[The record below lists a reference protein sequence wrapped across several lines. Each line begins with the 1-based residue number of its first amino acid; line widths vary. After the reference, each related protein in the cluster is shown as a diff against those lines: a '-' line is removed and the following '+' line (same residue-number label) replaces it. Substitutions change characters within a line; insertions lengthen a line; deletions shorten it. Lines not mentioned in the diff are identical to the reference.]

1 MFRRDPVLHSLVSA
15 AAIVLAAGLAGC
27 HRATSAEKAAAPI
40 TEKNVA
46 ARGGLEAWRAVKRMS
61 LSGNLDAG
69 TPRDPVKL
77 AATYTRTRKE
87 MKAAARA
94 ALLHGGDADAA
105 KPVLL
110 PFVMELERPHK
121 TRLEIQFRGQTA
133 VQVFD
138 GTRGWKLRPFLGRHE
153 VEPYTPEEMRVA
165 SQDAELDG
173 LLIDHA
179 AKGNRIELEG
189 TEPVEG
195 RDAYKLKVTLPDGQ
209 VRHVWVD
216 AQTYLDVKVDGIR
229 RMDGKP
235 RPVWTYLRDYRPV
248 QGLMIPHLM
257 ETAVD
262 GVKGS
267 EKIRVEKV
275 ALNAPIDDDHF
286 AKPN

>member
-1 MFRRDPVLHSLVSA
+1 MIRRDTLLPFLASSA
-15 AAIVLAAGLAGC
+15 AIALAVGLAGC
-27 HRATSAEKAAAPI
+27 HRATSAEQAAAPI

-61 LSGNLDAG
+61 FSGNLDAG
-69 TPRDPVKL
+69 APRDPVKL
-77 AATYTRTRKE
+77 AMAYSRTRKE

-105 KPVLL
+105 KPVQL

-121 TRLEIQFRGQTA
+121 TRLEIQFQGQTA

-138 GTRGWKLRPFLGRHE
+138 GKNGWKLRPFLGRHE
-153 VEPYTPEEMRVA
+153 VEPYTQEEMRVA

-195 RDAYKLKVTLPDGQ
+195 RDAYKLKITLPDGQ

-216 AQTYLDVKVDGIR
+216 AQTYLDVKVDGTR

-248 QGLMIPHLM
+248 QGLMIPHLL

-267 EKIRVEKV
+267 EKIRVEHV

>member
-1 MFRRDPVLHSLVSA
+1 MIGRCTRHSLLA
-15 AAIVLAAGLAGC
+15 LAGAIGVATGSAGC
-27 HRATSAEKAAAPI
+27 HRATSAEQAAAPI

-46 ARGGLEAWRAVKRMS
+46 ARGGLEAWRAVKSMS

-77 AATYTRTRKE
+77 AAAYSRTRKE

-94 ALLHGGDADAA
+94 ALLHGGEADAS
-105 KPVLL
+105 KPVQL

-121 TRLEIQFRGQTA
+121 TRLEIQFQGQTA

-138 GTRGWKLRPFLGRHE
+138 GKRGWKLRPFLGRHE

-195 RDAYKLKVTLPDGQ
+195 REAYKLKVTMGDGQ

-216 AQTYLDVKVDGIR
+216 AQTYLDVKVDGTR

-235 RPVWTYLRDYRPV
+235 HPVWTYLRDYRPV
-248 QGLMIPHLM
+248 QGLMIPHLL
-257 ETAVD
+257 ETAVE

-267 EKIRVEKV
+267 EKIRIEHV
-275 ALNAPIDDDHF
+275 ALNAPIDDARFVRPD
-286 AKPN
+286 